1 MQFMDKWVKPGL
13 VGAFDL
19 VPQCGCIM
27 DLVRIWILF
36 AIKLGLCSRIL
47 HLHPLIDFEKKWIEE
62 EIFLEMRAGT
72 SPGWLCLVALR
83 CFSCFLPQRQS
94 FRFLAGLRS
103 PSPGVLL
110 PERLPEV
117 LPCPEFS
124 DQWRQHQ
131 QQARVEVGGGRMAS
145 PSSTTTSSSP
155 YTGRHSTKIQ
165 TQAEYKHRNKY
176 KTKYKYKTLPK
187 TQRTRGL
194 SSYHKLSRKFGSN
207 LIFKTLTKPSFR
219 ISSKIQLHNLNQT
232 YWPKFSF
239 NLAETST

>member
-13 VGAFDL
+13 AGAFDL

-36 AIKLGLCSRIL
+36 AIKFGLCSRIL
-47 HLHPLIDFEKKWIEE
+47 HLHPLIDFGKKWIEE
-62 EIFLEMRAGT
+62 WGDIFRDDVT
-72 SPGWLCLVALR
+72 PPGWLCLVALR

-94 FRFLAGLRS
+94 FRFLAGLRA

-124 DQWRQHQ
+124 DQWRQHE

-155 YTGRHSTKIQ
+155 YTGRHSTNTNTNRVRIQ
-165 TQAEYKHRNKY
+165 KQIQNQIQIQKKERWHHGLTILHHYLLILIHRSSFSIVQKYKYKQEYKY
-176 KTKYKYKTLPK
+176 KTKKGMLASP
-187 TQRTRGL
+187 
-194 SSYHKLSRKFGSN
+194 SSTN
-207 LIFKTLTKPSFR
+207 
-219 ISSKIQLHNLNQT
+219 
-232 YWPKFSF
+232 
-239 NLAETST
+239 TS